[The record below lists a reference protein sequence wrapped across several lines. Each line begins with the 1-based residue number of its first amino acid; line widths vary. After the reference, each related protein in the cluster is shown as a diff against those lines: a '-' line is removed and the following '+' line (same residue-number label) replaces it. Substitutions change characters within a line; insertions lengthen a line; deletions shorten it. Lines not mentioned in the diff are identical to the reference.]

1 MISHLTEYGLS
12 DWLGISYLGLFGT
25 VLGFVWYYEG
35 IKKIGP
41 ARAAQFINF
50 VPACAIILAF
60 LILGEPITGSLLI
73 GGLFVISGV
82 YLTNTRL

>member
-1 MISHLTEYGLS
+1 
-12 DWLGISYLGLFGT
+12 
-25 VLGFVWYYEG
+25 VWYYEG

-41 ARAAQFINF
+41 TRAAQFINF